1 MVQGERKKDL
11 SNMYDLLKS
20 VQNAMVLLIDTVLDH
35 IKTQGLAVSWIFGFW
50 LGGLWS
56 FCWSQAIGN
65 IDTENI
71 HITFVENMLGV
82 YKKYKLLIQEV
93 FKSDQ
98 NFMGALDRACS
109 SVINHK
115 FGKPVCKSP
124 EFLAKY
130 CDALLRKSS
139 KGISDSE
146 ASPNN

>member
-1 MVQGERKKDL
+1 V
-11 SNMYDLLKS
+11 
-20 VQNAMVLLIDTVLDH
+20 TVPFHFFDVF
-35 IKTQGLAVSWIFGFW
+35 QAV
-50 LGGLWS
+50 
-56 FCWSQAIGN
+56 GN
-65 IDTENI
+65 IDAENI
-71 HITFVENMLGV
+71 HITFVENMLSV

-98 NFMGALDRACS
+98 NFMGALDKACS

-115 FGKPVCKSP
+115 FGKPVSKSP

-146 ASPNN
+146 VSQNT